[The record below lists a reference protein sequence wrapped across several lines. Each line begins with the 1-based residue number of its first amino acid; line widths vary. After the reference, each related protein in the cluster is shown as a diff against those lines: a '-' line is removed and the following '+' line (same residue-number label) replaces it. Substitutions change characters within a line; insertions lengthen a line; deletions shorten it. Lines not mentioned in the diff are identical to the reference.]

1 MLKRELVELDELLG
15 SVRDVPVP
23 AAPREHMTEM
33 LSGIGVQLGLI
44 AE

>member
-15 SVRDVPVP
+15 SIRDMPVP
-23 AAPREHMTEM
+23 AATQEHMTEM

-44 AE
+44 TE